1 MNCNQSL
8 KRLPLPFPKG
18 KGGGGWVLQPIA
30 MKKILVPT
38 DFSENARWAVGYAA
52 HLADAL
58 GAQVDVLH
66 AQSVTTP
73 TGVYGQTSE
82 FVERKLRSDMADLI
96 RWMEAQT
103 HPELNPHPRIV
114 TGHPEDAIL
123 ELSREYDLIIMGT
136 RGQSDVERW
145 LFGSTTQAV
154 LGRLQKPL
162 LAIPPSCRF
171 VKPEKVVLALDEE
184 GVQSVGQVASLVQ
197 LLRPFAAHILV
208 LHHDQGTDRTGLNGR
223 LDEAFA
229 GLSFSRHYDM
239 GEEDL
244 WEAIRSFTDHEKAQL
259 ITMIRRR
266 RTGLERWFGRHETS
280 RILNRTDRPLLLIPE
295 HKPVDA

>member
-1 MNCNQSL
+1 
-8 KRLPLPFPKG
+8 
-18 KGGGGWVLQPIA
+18 

-52 HLADAL
+52 HLGDAL

-66 AQSVTTP
+66 AHTVTTP
-73 TGVYGQTSE
+73 TGVYGQASE
-82 FVERKLRSDMADLI
+82 FVERKMRSDMADLI

-114 TGHPEDAIL
+114 ISHPEDAIL

-136 RGQSDVERW
+136 RGKTDVGRW
-145 LFGSTTQAV
+145 LFGSTTQSV
-154 LGRLQKPL
+154 LGRLRKPL

-171 VKPEKVVLALDEE
+171 VKPEKVVLALDEQ
-184 GVQSVGQVASLVQ
+184 GVRSAGQMAPLVQ

-208 LHHDQGTDRTGLNGR
+208 LHHDQGTDHTGLDGE

-229 GLSFSRHYDM
+229 DLSFSRHYDM
-239 GEEDL
+239 GQEDL
-244 WEAIRSFTDHEKAQL
+244 WEAIRVFTDYERAQL

-266 RTGLERWFGRHETS
+266 RTGLERWFGRRETS
-280 RILNRTDRPLLLIPE
+280 RFLHRTDRPLLLIPE
-295 HKPVDA
+295 LKPADA